1 MLSISIRYGGKL
13 SYAMRA
19 LGPMLG
25 SNSSQTETALSQML
39 GHDGARRHT
48 LLSKM
53 LRHNSARTQDHSN
66 TSIGLHQRSCAA
78 VCDMFLGKNH
88 GSHFITIKSIGKTH
102 HPVPLRFAVNGSA
115 SARYA
120 SLPSTLA
127 TTRRRGG
134 GARQNPAARDGRTA
148 RQRHA
153 ARGERA
159 ARQRPASHNGLARQ
173 RPSARDDLTARQRHA
188 ARDNRSRL
196 PKPCSAGGS
205 NGIRARTCTC
215 TCTRSCSTRSAAI
228 ASTATSSTRNSAAPH
243 RPEPHGTE
251 AVDRRGQNTAIT
263 TFRSPA
269 QPKGPGRSI
278 FEAHSRTGEEPH
290 SWTKRFR
297 GSFRTDEGA
306 PFK

>member
-13 SYAMRA
+13 NYTMRA
-19 LGPMLG
+19 LSPMLG

-134 GARQNPAARDGRTA
+134 GARQNPAAPGAATA
-148 RQRHA
+148 SAPAPAPAPAHA
-153 ARGERA
+153 P
-159 ARQRPASHNGLARQ
+159 PA
-173 RPSARDDLTARQRHA
+173 P
-188 ARDNRSRL
+188 
-196 PKPCSAGGS
+196 PPF
-205 NGIRARTCTC
+205 
-215 TCTRSCSTRSAAI
+215 
-228 ASTATSSTRNSAAPH
+228 ASTATSGARSSAAPH

-269 QPKGPGRSI
+269 QTKGPGRSI
-278 FEAHSRTGEEPH
+278 FEEH
-290 SWTKRFR
+290 
-297 GSFRTDEGA
+297 FRTDEEVNSWQNITLMHS
-306 PFK
+306 

>member
-19 LGPMLG
+19 LSPMLG

-134 GARQNPAARDGRTA
+134 GARQSPGS
-148 RQRHA
+148 H
-153 ARGERA
+153 GCRA

-173 RPSARDDLTARQRHA
+173 RHA
-188 ARDNRSRL
+188 TRDNRSRL

-205 NGIRARTCTC
+205 NGIRARTRTCTC
-215 TCTRSCSTRSAAI
+215 TCSCSARSAAI
-228 ASTATSSTRNSAAPH
+228 RVNGDIRRPKLRSTASPKAPRH
-243 RPEPHGTE
+243 RR
-251 AVDRRGQNTAIT
+251 DRLT
-263 TFRSPA
+263 
-269 QPKGPGRSI
+269 
-278 FEAHSRTGEEPH
+278 
-290 SWTKRFR
+290 
-297 GSFRTDEGA
+297 
-306 PFK
+306 

>member
-13 SYAMRA
+13 NYTMRA
-19 LGPMLG
+19 LSPMLG

-39 GHDGARRHT
+39 GHDGASRHT

-127 TTRRRGG
+127 TTRRRDNSARQSPGSHG
-134 GARQNPAARDGRTA
+134 CRAARQNPAAPGQ
-148 RQRHA
+148 QRHP
-153 ARGERA
+153 
-159 ARQRPASHNGLARQ
+159 RPRPHLYLHPLMLRPLRRHRINGDIQ
-173 RPSARDDLTARQRHA
+173 H
-188 ARDNRSRL
+188 
-196 PKPCSAGGS
+196 PKL
-205 NGIRARTCTC
+205 
-215 TCTRSCSTRSAAI
+215 RSAA
-228 ASTATSSTRNSAAPH
+228 SPRAPRH
-243 RPEPHGTE
+243 RSGRPTW
-251 AVDRRGQNTAIT
+251 QNTAIT

-269 QPKGPGRSI
+269 QTKGPGRSI
-278 FEAHSRTGEEPH
+278 FEEHSRTGEGQH
-290 SWTKRFR
+290 S
-297 GSFRTDEGA
+297 
-306 PFK
+306 

>member
-25 SNSSQTETALSQML
+25 SNSSQIETALSQML
-39 GHDGARRHT
+39 GHDGASRHT

-53 LRHNSARTQDHSN
+53 LRHNSARTQNHSD
-66 TSIGLHQRSCAA
+66 TSIGLRQRSCAA

-120 SLPSTLA
+120 SLPSTPA
-127 TTRRRGG
+127 TTKRRGG

-153 ARGERA
+153 ARDDRA
-159 ARQRPASHNGLARQ
+159 ARQILQ
-173 RPSARDDLTARQRHA
+173 RR
-188 ARDNRSRL
+188 
-196 PKPCSAGGS
+196 GG

-215 TCTRSCSTRSAAI
+215 SCSARSAAI
-228 ASTATSSTRNSAAPH
+228 RINGDIRCPKLRSAASPKAPRH
-243 RPEPHGTE
+243 RR
-251 AVDRRGQNTAIT
+251 DRLT
-263 TFRSPA
+263 
-269 QPKGPGRSI
+269 
-278 FEAHSRTGEEPH
+278 
-290 SWTKRFR
+290 
-297 GSFRTDEGA
+297 
-306 PFK
+306 

>member
-39 GHDGARRHT
+39 RHDGASRHT

-66 TSIGLHQRSCAA
+66 TSIGLCQRSCAA
-78 VCDMFLGKNH
+78 VYDMFLGKNH
-88 GSHFITIKSIGKTH
+88 GSHFITIKSAGKTH

-134 GARQNPAARDGRTA
+134 GARQNPGS
-148 RQRHA
+148 H
-153 ARGERA
+153 GCRA

-173 RPSARDDLTARQRHA
+173 RPSAHDDLTARQRHA

-196 PKPCSAGGS
+196 PKPCNAGAN
-205 NGIRARTCTC
+205 NGIRTCTYTC
-215 TCTRSCSTRSAAI
+215 TCTRPCSARSAAI
-228 ASTATSSTRNSAAPH
+228 RINDDIQHPKLRSTASPRAPRH
-243 RPEPHGTE
+243 R
-251 AVDRRGQNTAIT
+251 
-263 TFRSPA
+263 S
-269 QPKGPGRSI
+269 GRPTWA
-278 FEAHSRTGEEPH
+278 EHRTNH
-290 SWTKRFR
+290 L
-297 GSFRTDEGA
+297 SFACADEG
-306 PFK
+306 PRTKHL

>member
-19 LGPMLG
+19 LSPMLG

-127 TTRRRGG
+127 TTRRRDNS
-134 GARQNPAARDGRTA
+134 ARQSPSS
-148 RQRHA
+148 
-153 ARGERA
+153 RGGRA
-159 ARQRPASHNGLARQ
+159 ARQRPASHNGPARQ

-196 PKPCSAGGS
+196 PKPCSAG
-205 NGIRARTCTC
+205 AATA
-215 TCTRSCSTRSAAI
+215 SAPAPAPVPAPAHAPPAPPPSHQWRHPAPETSQHRI
-228 ASTATSSTRNSAAPH
+228 TQSPTA
-243 RPEPHGTE
+243 
-251 AVDRRGQNTAIT
+251 
-263 TFRSPA
+263 
-269 QPKGPGRSI
+269 PKRQ
-278 FEAHSRTGEEPH
+278 
-290 SWTKRFR
+290 
-297 GSFRTDEGA
+297 TDVG
-306 PFK
+306 

>member
-19 LGPMLG
+19 LSPMLG

-78 VCDMFLGKNH
+78 VCDIFLGKNH

-127 TTRRRGG
+127 TTKRRGG
-134 GARQNPAARDGRTA
+134 GARQSPGS
-148 RQRHA
+148 H
-153 ARGERA
+153 GCRA
-159 ARQRPASHNGLARQ
+159 ARQRPASHNGL
-173 RPSARDDLTARQRHA
+173 ARQRHA

-251 AVDRRGQNTAIT
+251 
-263 TFRSPA
+263 
-269 QPKGPGRSI
+269 
-278 FEAHSRTGEEPH
+278 E
-290 SWTKRFR
+290 
-297 GSFRTDEGA
+297 TD
-306 PFK
+306 

>member
-13 SYAMRA
+13 NYTMRA
-19 LGPMLG
+19 LSPMLG

-134 GARQNPAARDGRTA
+134 RAARQRPASHDGLARQRPAARDGRTA

-153 ARGERA
+153 ACDGRA
-159 ARQRPASHNGLARQ
+159 ARQTLQ
-173 RPSARDDLTARQRHA
+173 RR
-188 ARDNRSRL
+188 
-196 PKPCSAGGS
+196 GGNS
-205 NGIRARTCTC
+205 IRARTC
-215 TCTRSCSTRSAAI
+215 SCSARSAAI
-228 ASTATSSTRNSAAPH
+228 RVNGDTGTRNPTAQH
-243 RPEPHGTE
+243 CPEPHDT
-251 AVDRRGQNTAIT
+251 
-263 TFRSPA
+263 
-269 QPKGPGRSI
+269 
-278 FEAHSRTGEEPH
+278 
-290 SWTKRFR
+290 
-297 GSFRTDEGA
+297 EGA
-306 PFK
+306 D

>member
-19 LGPMLG
+19 LSPMLG

-120 SLPSTLA
+120 SLPPTPA
-127 TTRRRGG
+127 TTRRRDNS
-134 GARQNPAARDGRTA
+134 ARQSPSSRGGRA
-148 RQRHA
+148 
-153 ARGERA
+153 
-159 ARQRPASHNGLARQ
+159 
-173 RPSARDDLTARQRHA
+173 ARQRHA

-215 TCTRSCSTRSAAI
+215 TCTRSCSCSR
-228 ASTATSSTRNSAAPH
+228 STAIRINGDIRCPKLRSDAAPKDPQH
-243 RPEPHGTE
+243 RR
-251 AVDRRGQNTAIT
+251 DRLT
-263 TFRSPA
+263 
-269 QPKGPGRSI
+269 
-278 FEAHSRTGEEPH
+278 
-290 SWTKRFR
+290 
-297 GSFRTDEGA
+297 
-306 PFK
+306 

>member
-19 LGPMLG
+19 LSPMLG

-120 SLPSTLA
+120 SLPPTLA
-127 TTRRRGG
+127 TTKRRGG
-134 GARQNPAARDGRTA
+134 GARQSPGS
-148 RQRHA
+148 H
-153 ARGERA
+153 GCRA

-188 ARDNRSRL
+188 ARGERAARQN
-196 PKPCSAGGS
+196 PAAPGAATASAP
-205 NGIRARTCTC
+205 A
-215 TCTRSCSTRSAAI
+215 SAPAPAPAHAPPAPPPF
-228 ASTATSSTRNSAAPH
+228 ASTATSNTRNSAAPH

-251 AVDRRGQNTAIT
+251 
-263 TFRSPA
+263 
-269 QPKGPGRSI
+269 
-278 FEAHSRTGEEPH
+278 E
-290 SWTKRFR
+290 
-297 GSFRTDEGA
+297 TD
-306 PFK
+306 

>member
-25 SNSSQTETALSQML
+25 SNSSQIETALSQML
-39 GHDGARRHT
+39 GHDGASRHT

-53 LRHNSARTQDHSN
+53 LRHNSARTQNHSD
-66 TSIGLHQRSCAA
+66 TSIGLRQRSCAA

-120 SLPSTLA
+120 SLPSTPA
-127 TTRRRGG
+127 TTKRRGG

-153 ARGERA
+153 ARDDRA
-159 ARQRPASHNGLARQ
+159 ARQILQ
-173 RPSARDDLTARQRHA
+173 RR
-188 ARDNRSRL
+188 
-196 PKPCSAGGS
+196 GG
-205 NGIRARTCTC
+205 NGIRARARTCTC
-215 TCTRSCSTRSAAI
+215 SCSARSAAI
-228 ASTATSSTRNSAAPH
+228 RINGDIRCPKLRSAASPKAPRH
-243 RPEPHGTE
+243 RR
-251 AVDRRGQNTAIT
+251 DRLT
-263 TFRSPA
+263 
-269 QPKGPGRSI
+269 
-278 FEAHSRTGEEPH
+278 
-290 SWTKRFR
+290 
-297 GSFRTDEGA
+297 
-306 PFK
+306 